1 MALSGSFCLSPCLS
15 LALYG
20 SLWLPLWLPL
30 ALTATL
36 WLTLALSGPLLPFNF
51 AYIVL
56 DRLSGPLLGS
66 QRRCHADS
74 LCSGLAIDDYE
85 GNLLGGLIYIFVFFV
100 ICSKKRNI
108 DFRRNQDQHLWKC
121 SNYRKHCLGNP
132 KVRQF
137 CHYLQDHYFNP
148 KHNLMFFILGAWR
161 VLANWFTLQWS
172 LEMLYRLVIS
182 SYCGW

>member
-1 MALSGSFCLSPCLS
+1 MSQQKRVLFNCFATKQCLGMLKCEVSLFFALSESYWISPCLS

-108 DFRRNQDQHLWKC
+108 DFQTKSRSTPLE
-121 SNYRKHCLGNP
+121 
-132 KVRQF
+132 
-137 CHYLQDHYFNP
+137 
-148 KHNLMFFILGAWR
+148 
-161 VLANWFTLQWS
+161 VLKLSQTLS
-172 LEMLYRLVIS
+172 GES
-182 SYCGW
+182 

>member
-1 MALSGSFCLSPCLS
+1 MVLSVSYWLSPCLS

-36 WLTLALSGPLLPFNF
+36 WLTLAFSGPLLPFNF

-100 ICSKKRNI
+100 ICSKKKEHWFSDEIKINTSGSAQIIANTVWGILRSGNFVTI
-108 DFRRNQDQHLWKC
+108 FRITILIQNTIWC
-121 SNYRKHCLGNP
+121 
-132 KVRQF
+132 F
-137 CHYLQDHYFNP
+137 FYFRG
-148 KHNLMFFILGAWR
+148 MESFS
-161 VLANWFTLQWS
+161 Q
-172 LEMLYRLVIS
+172 LVYSTMEFGDVVQVIHF
-182 SYCGW
+182 